1 MKNRGL
7 GRGLDAL
14 LSNEGDNVSSKIE
27 TTNVMPL
34 SQLTPGKFQPRKNF
48 NQDSLKELAESI
60 KAQGIIQPILVRMT
74 SSNQFEI
81 IAGERRWQAAKIAKL
96 DEVPIVLKDISD
108 STALAMA
115 LIENIQREDLNPI
128 EVGLSYQ
135 RLIDECDLTQE
146 QLSHKIS
153 KSRSSI
159 ANHLRLLKLPV
170 DIQIGVKGKK
180 ITMGHARALVSA
192 GDEATQVALYHRVV
206 QERLSVRDIESIL
219 RGEHVTAPIVR
230 AKDQK
235 REKIKLSD
243 SEYTFK
249 NDFGDQLSTKV
260 EITKT
265 SNGNGKIIVNFNS
278 EIDLSRIID
287 LLNSK

>member
-74 SSNQFEI
+74 SNNQYEI

-96 DEVPIVLKDISD
+96 DEVPVVVKDISD

-115 LIENIQREDLNPI
+115 LIENIQREDLNVI
-128 EVGLSYQ
+128 EEARGIK
-135 RLIDECDLTQE
+135 RLIDEFNITHE
-146 QLSHKIS
+146 AAAEAVG
-153 KSRSSI
+153 KSRAAVS
-159 ANHLRLLKLPV
+159 NTLRLLSLCEHA
-170 DIQIGVKGKK
+170 QNALETNK
-180 ITMGHARALVSA
+180 IEMGHARAI
-192 GDEATQVALYHRVV
+192 
-206 QERLSVRDIESIL
+206 LSLS
-219 RGEHVTAPIVR
+219 PI
-230 AKDQK
+230 DQAMMCQK
-235 REKIKLSD
+235 
-243 SEYTFK
+243 
-249 NDFGDQLSTKV
+249 
-260 EITKT
+260 
-265 SNGNGKIIVNFNS
+265 IVNQKLTVREVEKEVS
-278 EIDLSRIID
+278 EGTTKKPTPKQSKDHDIKRLENELSERFGTNISISYKQSGKGSINFKYSNLDELERIIAKLK
-287 LLNSK
+287 LLG

>member
-74 SSNQFEI
+74 SNNQFEI

-96 DEVPIVLKDISD
+96 DEVPVVVKDIPD

-115 LIENIQREDLNPI
+115 LIENIQREDLNVI
-128 EVGLSYQ
+128 EEARGIK
-135 RLIDECDLTQE
+135 RLIDEFNITHE
-146 QLSHKIS
+146 AAAAAVG
-153 KSRSSI
+153 KSRAAVS
-159 ANHLRLLKLPV
+159 NTLRLLSLCEHA
-170 DIQIGVKGKK
+170 QNALESNK
-180 ITMGHARALVSA
+180 IEMGHARAILSLSPIDQAMMCQKIVNQKLTVREVEKEVSE
-192 GDEATQVALYHRVV
+192 GSTKKTSPKQSKDHDIQ
-206 QERLSVRDIESIL
+206 RLEN
-219 RGEHVTAPIVR
+219 E
-230 AKDQK
+230 
-235 REKIKLSD
+235 LSD
-243 SEYTFK
+243 RFGTNISISHKQSGKGSINFK
-249 NDFGDQLSTKV
+249 Y
-260 EITKT
+260 
-265 SNGNGKIIVNFNS
+265 SNLD
-278 EIDLSRIID
+278 ELERIIAKLI
-287 LLNSK
+287 LLG

>member
-74 SSNQFEI
+74 SNNQFEI

-96 DEVPIVLKDISD
+96 DEVPVVVKDITD

-115 LIENIQREDLNPI
+115 LIENIQREDLNVI
-128 EVGLSYQ
+128 EEARGIK
-135 RLIDECDLTQE
+135 RLIDEFNITHE
-146 QLSHKIS
+146 AAAAAVG
-153 KSRSSI
+153 KSRAAVS
-159 ANHLRLLKLPV
+159 NTLRLLSLCEHA
-170 DIQIGVKGKK
+170 QNALETNK
-180 ITMGHARALVSA
+180 IEMGHARAILSLSPIDQAMMCQKIVNQKLTVREVEKEVSE
-192 GDEATQVALYHRVV
+192 GSTKKTSPKQSKDHDIQ
-206 QERLSVRDIESIL
+206 RLEN
-219 RGEHVTAPIVR
+219 E
-230 AKDQK
+230 
-235 REKIKLSD
+235 LSD
-243 SEYTFK
+243 RFGTNISISHKQSGKGSINFK
-249 NDFGDQLSTKV
+249 YSNLDEL
-260 EITKT
+260 EI
-265 SNGNGKIIVNFNS
+265 IIKK
-278 EIDLSRIID
+278 LK
-287 LLNSK
+287 LLG

>member
-74 SSNQFEI
+74 SNNQFEI

-96 DEVPIVLKDISD
+96 DEVPVVVKDIPD

-115 LIENIQREDLNPI
+115 LIENIQREDLNVI
-128 EVGLSYQ
+128 EEARGIK
-135 RLIDECDLTQE
+135 RLIDEFNITHE
-146 QLSHKIS
+146 AAAAAVG
-153 KSRSSI
+153 KSRAAVS
-159 ANHLRLLKLPV
+159 NTLRLLSLCEHA
-170 DIQIGVKGKK
+170 QNALETNK
-180 ITMGHARALVSA
+180 IEMGHARAILSLSPIDQAMMCQKIVNQKLTVREVEKEVSE
-192 GDEATQVALYHRVV
+192 GSTKKTSPKQSKDHDIQ
-206 QERLSVRDIESIL
+206 RLEN
-219 RGEHVTAPIVR
+219 E
-230 AKDQK
+230 
-235 REKIKLSD
+235 LSD
-243 SEYTFK
+243 RFGTNISISHKQSGKGSINFK
-249 NDFGDQLSTKV
+249 Y
-260 EITKT
+260 
-265 SNGNGKIIVNFNS
+265 SNLD
-278 EIDLSRIID
+278 ELERIIAKLK
-287 LLNSK
+287 LLS

>member
-74 SSNQFEI
+74 SNNQFEI

-96 DEVPIVLKDISD
+96 DEVPVVVKDIPD

-115 LIENIQREDLNPI
+115 LIENIQREDLNVI
-128 EVGLSYQ
+128 EEARGIK
-135 RLIDECDLTQE
+135 RLIDEFNITHE
-146 QLSHKIS
+146 AAAEAVG
-153 KSRSSI
+153 KSRAAVS
-159 ANHLRLLKLPV
+159 NTLRLLSLCEHA
-170 DIQIGVKGKK
+170 QNALESNK
-180 ITMGHARALVSA
+180 IEMGHARAILSLSPIDQAMMCQKIVNQKLTVREVEKEVSE
-192 GDEATQVALYHRVV
+192 GSTKKTSPKQSKDHDIQ
-206 QERLSVRDIESIL
+206 RLEN
-219 RGEHVTAPIVR
+219 E
-230 AKDQK
+230 
-235 REKIKLSD
+235 LSD
-243 SEYTFK
+243 RFGTNISISYKQSGKGSINFK
-249 NDFGDQLSTKV
+249 Y
-260 EITKT
+260 
-265 SNGNGKIIVNFNS
+265 SNLD
-278 EIDLSRIID
+278 ELERIIAKLK
-287 LLNSK
+287 LLG

>member
-74 SSNQFEI
+74 SNNQFEI

-96 DEVPIVLKDISD
+96 DEVPVVVKDIPD

-115 LIENIQREDLNPI
+115 LIENIQREDLNVI
-128 EVGLSYQ
+128 EEARGIK
-135 RLIDECDLTQE
+135 RLIDEFNITHE
-146 QLSHKIS
+146 AAAAAVG
-153 KSRSSI
+153 KSRAAVS
-159 ANHLRLLKLPV
+159 NTLRLLSLCEHA
-170 DIQIGVKGKK
+170 QNALESNK
-180 ITMGHARALVSA
+180 IEMGHARAILSLSPIDQAMMCQKIVNQKLTVREVEKEVSEGSTKKTSA
-192 GDEATQVALYHRVV
+192 KQSKDHDIQ
-206 QERLSVRDIESIL
+206 RLEN
-219 RGEHVTAPIVR
+219 E
-230 AKDQK
+230 
-235 REKIKLSD
+235 LSD
-243 SEYTFK
+243 RFGTNISISHKQSGKGSINFK
-249 NDFGDQLSTKV
+249 Y
-260 EITKT
+260 
-265 SNGNGKIIVNFNS
+265 SNLD
-278 EIDLSRIID
+278 ELERIIAKLK
-287 LLNSK
+287 LLG